1 MKIDLRKNRCRN
13 ADLIEMKM
21 IAQFAQMIDIHHL
34 ATEFDAVLRTHKI
47 YWVDTKAHLKDC
59 SLYVP
64 DKRLEKLPHDSD
76 KIGRMYKIKGLEIFL
91 VLPIE
96 CPIRLKQPPE
106 RRLILTVEAVMEIHN
121 AIILFDKLIKCE
133 HQVSVVGPH

>member
-1 MKIDLRKNRCRN
+1 
-13 ADLIEMKM
+13 MKM

-34 ATEFDAVLRTHKI
+34 ATEFDAICGCIKYIELTRRLIK
-47 YWVDTKAHLKDC
+47 K
-59 SLYVP
+59 SVP
-64 DKRLEKLPHDSD
+64 YKRLEKLPHDSD
-76 KIGRMYKIKGLEIFL
+76 KISRMYKIKGLEIFL

-96 CPIRLKQPPE
+96 CPICLKQPPE